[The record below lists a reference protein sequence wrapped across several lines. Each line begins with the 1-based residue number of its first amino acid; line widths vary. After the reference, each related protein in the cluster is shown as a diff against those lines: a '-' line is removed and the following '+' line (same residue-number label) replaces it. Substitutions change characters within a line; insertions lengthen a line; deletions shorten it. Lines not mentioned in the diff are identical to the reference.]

1 MVYWLLTR
9 TLLSDQRPLARRGD
23 RTESLVFHVEQFH
36 VKHNRDKILYNVAKV
51 IAITNQKGGV
61 GKTTTAINLGASLA
75 ANDLRVLLVDSDP
88 QGNSTSGL
96 GIEKTPEIL
105 TLYNALLGGMPLEQ
119 AIQKTE
125 CDGLEIAPAD
135 KNLVAA
141 NLDLVDVPDR
151 EHVLRK
157 ILEPIRDHYQYV
169 LIDCPPALDLLTL
182 NALIAAD
189 SVLIPIQCEF
199 FALEGISQLMD
210 TIDRIRDSFSH
221 ALQIEGILLTMYD
234 ERTNLTR
241 TVSDDL
247 RDFFGSEVFSTVIP
261 RSIRLAEAP
270 SHGKP
275 ILMYDPRS
283 RGAESY
289 IKLAKEI
296 LENEHRN
303 RQNTQTVG

>member
-1 MVYWLLTR
+1 V
-9 TLLSDQRPLARRGD
+9 G
-23 RTESLVFHVEQFH
+23 
-36 VKHNRDKILYNVAKV
+36 KI

-61 GKTTTAINLGASLA
+61 GKTTTSINLGASLA
-75 ANDLRVLLVDSDP
+75 ANDLRVLLVDFDP

-96 GIEKTPEIL
+96 GIDKNVETL
-105 TLYNALLGGMPLEQ
+105 TVYNALLGGMPIE
-119 AIQKTE
+119 KTVVRTE
-125 CDGLEIAPAD
+125 CEGLDIVPAD

-141 NLDLVDVPDR
+141 NLELVDLPDR
-151 EHVLRK
+151 EHRLKEVLSQIKSRYDY
-157 ILEPIRDHYQYV
+157 I

-182 NALIAAD
+182 NALVAAE

-210 TIDRIRDSFSH
+210 TIDKIREAFSH
-221 ALQIEGILLTMYD
+221 PLKIQGILLTMYD

-241 TVSDDL
+241 QVADDL
-247 RDFFGSEVFSTVIP
+247 KDFFHDEVLTTVIP

-270 SHGKP
+270 SYGKP

-296 LENEHRN
+296 LENEQRN
-303 RQNTQTVG
+303 RQTTQSAG

>member
-1 MVYWLLTR
+1 M
-9 TLLSDQRPLARRGD
+9 
-23 RTESLVFHVEQFH
+23 
-36 VKHNRDKILYNVAKV
+36 AKV

-75 ANDLRVLLVDSDP
+75 ANDLRVLLIDFDP

-96 GIEKTPEIL
+96 GVEKIPEIK
-105 TLYNALLGGMPLEQ
+105 TAYDALLSGVDVAQ
-119 AIQKTE
+119 TIHKTD
-125 CDGLEIAPAD
+125 CPGLDLIPAD

-141 NLDLVDVPDR
+141 NLDLVDLPDR
-151 EHVLRK
+151 EFKLHRIVQ
-157 ILEPIRDHYQYV
+157 PIRGRYDYI
-169 LIDCPPALDLLTL
+169 LLDCPPALDLLTL
-182 NALIAAD
+182 NALVAAD

-210 TIDRIRDSFSH
+210 TVDRIRESFSPS
-221 ALQIEGILLTMYD
+221 LKIEGILLTMYD
-234 ERTNLTR
+234 ERTNLAR
-241 TVSDDL
+241 QVAEDL
-247 RDFFGSEVFSTVIP
+247 KDFFSNQVLTTVIP

-270 SHGKP
+270 SYGKP

-296 LENEHRN
+296 LANEQRR
-303 RQNTQTVG
+303 RQATQSAG

>member
-1 MVYWLLTR
+1 M
-9 TLLSDQRPLARRGD
+9 
-23 RTESLVFHVEQFH
+23 
-36 VKHNRDKILYNVAKV
+36 AKV

-61 GKTTTAINLGASLA
+61 GKTTTAINLAASLA
-75 ANDLRVLLVDSDP
+75 ANDLRVLLVDADP
-88 QGNSTSGL
+88 QGNSTTGL
-96 GIEKTPEIL
+96 GIEKLEEL
-105 TLYNALLGGMPLEQ
+105 NTLYDVLIGTATADQ
-119 AIQKTE
+119 AIVPTE
-125 CDGLEIAPAD
+125 CDGLEILPAD

-141 NLDLVDVPDR
+141 NIDLVDVEGREFRLKAILDALRDR
-151 EHVLRK
+151 
-157 ILEPIRDHYQYV
+157 YQYI

-182 NALIAAD
+182 NALVAAD

-210 TIDRIRDSFSH
+210 TVEKVNLSFEH
-221 ALQIEGILLTMYD
+221 PLTVEGILLTMYD

-241 TVSDDL
+241 QVSEDL
-247 RDFFGSEVFSTVIP
+247 RDFFEDQVLNTVIP

-270 SHGKP
+270 SYGKP

-296 LENEHRN
+296 LANEQRL
-303 RQNTQTVG
+303 RQQTAQTPS